1 MYSKSISTTTFTF
14 IAVLVQIIIVDCS
27 KSVAIKIVHQETVNL
42 KRFYQFLSIFMEN
55 RNHLDEKYKLMAI
68 QVDVISV
75 LLHLKWLQ
83 KHYII

>member
-1 MYSKSISTTTFTF
+1 MYSKSISTITFTF

-42 KRFYQFLSIFMEN
+42 KRFHQFLSIFIEN
-55 RNHLDEKYKLMAI
+55 RNHLDKKYKLMAI
-68 QVDVISV
+68 QVDVILV

-83 KHYII
+83 KHFII